1 MIKDL
6 NLPPLPKNVTV
17 DDVLVDYLRY
27 MLKQVQ
33 VYFEPKYADGKKLW
47 ETLSP
52 GMVVIL
58 TTPNGWEGVQQN
70 RMRTAAIKA
79 GVVDQN
85 GGARIKFVTEGEV
98 RASLI
103 LLTDFAH
110 WMLGCI
116 YLCCRLRKS

>member
-1 MIKDL
+1 M
-6 NLPPLPKNVTV
+6 

-58 TTPNGWEGVQQN
+58 STPNGWEGAQQN

-85 GGARIKFVTEGEV
+85 GGARVKFVQV
-98 RASLI
+98 SFL
-103 LLTDFAH
+103 FKVFVH
-110 WMLGCI
+110 WTLGCI
-116 YLCCRLRKS
+116 HLCCRLRKN